1 MNTCL
6 CYSRCTTCKKAIKW
20 LDDHHVEYQVRPIA
34 DQKPSADELK
44 AWSSLSGKDLRKFFN
59 TSGKLYR
66 EMGLSKKVG
75 TMTPDEMLSILS
87 TDGMLVKRPIFVTD
101 STVLVGFKEAED
113 RQAAAERAGQDFIQ
127 PAPERGGP
135 QVCLTHHDE
144 MAGAEEARLRR
155 HGADCPAPPVRTA
168 RARAARPG
176 IQEKGSPDAP
186 YCVRLP
192 SSFPTWPRR

>member
-6 CYSRCTTCKKAIKW
+6 CYSRCTTCKKAITW

-101 STVLVGFKEAED
+101 STVLVGFKEAEW
-113 RQAAAERAGQDFIQ
+113 QAALL
-127 PAPERGGP
+127 PENK
-135 QVCLTHHDE
+135 Q
-144 MAGAEEARLRR
+144 
-155 HGADCPAPPVRTA
+155 
-168 RARAARPG
+168 
-176 IQEKGSPDAP
+176 
-186 YCVRLP
+186 
-192 SSFPTWPRR
+192 